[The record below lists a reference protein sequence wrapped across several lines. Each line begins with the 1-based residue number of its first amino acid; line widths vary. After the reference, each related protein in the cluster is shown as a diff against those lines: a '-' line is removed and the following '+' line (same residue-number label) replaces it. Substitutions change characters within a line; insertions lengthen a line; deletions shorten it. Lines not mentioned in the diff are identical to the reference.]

1 MTSTDLKLKARLC
14 CILVHGYE
22 KYKGGNTM
30 GSDDEKSYDD
40 VEALCPFFIKS
51 GKANITCEGLDDY
64 SRIKLLYVG
73 KKGNLIPTLRDH
85 KRFIHCND
93 KYNECP
99 IFKMLMKVY
108 EEKQNGSKP
117 L

>member
-1 MTSTDLKLKARLC
+1 
-14 CILVHGYE
+14 
-22 KYKGGNTM
+22 M

-51 GKANITCEGLDDY
+51 GKANITCEGLDEY

-73 KKGNLIPTLRDH
+73 KKGNLIPALRDH

-93 KYNECP
+93 KYKECP
-99 IFKMLMKVY
+99 IHQMLMKEY